1 MGRSASRDILA
12 QVAFLT
18 ALAALPTTAPAQ
30 DAANGRQIAERW
42 CAPCHATQTRGSDSA
57 MSFESIAASPA
68 GEPARMRRFLAE
80 PHPPM
85 PPMQLGRG
93 DVEDLVAYVVSLRAR

>member
-1 MGRSASRDILA
+1 MGRFASRDILA
-12 QVAFLT
+12 CVAFLT
-18 ALAALPTTAPAQ
+18 ALPVAAQAQ
-30 DAANGRQIAERW
+30 DVTNGRHIAERW

-93 DVEDLVAYVVSLRAR
+93 DVEDLVAYVASLRAR

>member
-18 ALAALPTTAPAQ
+18 ALAALPASAQAQ
-30 DAANGRQIAERW
+30 DVTNGRHIAERW

-80 PHPPM
+80 HPDY
-85 PPMQLGRG
+85 PPRLKGKLLQAAH
-93 DVEDLVAYVVSLRAR
+93 LVLNRP